1 VNKNQMKL
9 KRQLGALGGDGDAVA
24 RALRDLGIRGSLC
37 DAHRCPVALYLER
50 EGWGAVLVN
59 TDWVEA
65 CQGETGVSV
74 ATPDAVAVF
83 VRDFDN
89 GLYPYLKAPQEEG

>member
-9 KRQLGALGGDGDAVA
+9 KRQLASLGGDGDAVA
-24 RALRDLGIRGSLC
+24 RALRDLGIRGKLC
-37 DAHRCPVALYLER
+37 DAHHCPVALYLHR
-50 EGWGAVLVN
+50 EGWETVLVN
-59 TDWVEA
+59 TDSVEA

-74 ATPDAVAVF
+74 ATPNAVESF
-83 VRDFDN
+83 IRDFDN